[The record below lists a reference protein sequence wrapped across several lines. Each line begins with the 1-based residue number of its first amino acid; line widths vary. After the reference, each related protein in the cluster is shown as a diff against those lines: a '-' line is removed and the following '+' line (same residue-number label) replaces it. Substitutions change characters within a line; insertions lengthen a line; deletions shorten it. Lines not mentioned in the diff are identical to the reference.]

1 MTPLYK
7 STLDEIEKMLSKGH
21 FDQALSLYVTLNSQ
35 NSDYLD
41 PKSGEMTRPRFSH
54 IKNAANLAR
63 RDGYT
68 RLQFMESVSPR
79 LKKSLALFFGLEFHP
94 FQNKLQQPSF
104 FYIPD
109 LPSKPFYDASEIDG
123 LTDWIDKLQGHEDEL
138 LNIGK
143 RAEVKYV
150 GEFDNVPATE
160 TWNKLRDEWL
170 STHLLKEGKRCKAM
184 QDLSVPLSSVLDNA
198 PLAFC
203 PPHAPEMFLSVL
215 KAGAYIPPHYGIS
228 NCKLTVH
235 IPLQVSEK
243 ASLTVGGQTFHWCEF
258 NKHLVFDDSFV
269 HSASNLSDKERAVLI
284 LDVWNPSLSLN
295 ERQAITQFM
304 SILSKWNEGAGKL
317 MNLDRG
323 LG

>member
-1 MTPLYK
+1 MTPLYL
-7 STLDEIEKMLSKGH
+7 STLNDIEKMLSKGD

-41 PKSGEMTRPRFSH
+41 SRSGKMTRSRFSH
-54 IKNAANLAR
+54 IQNAANLAR

-79 LKKSLALFFGLEFHP
+79 LKKSLALFFGVEFHP
-94 FQNKLQQPSF
+94 FQNELQKPSF

-109 LPSKPFYDASEIDG
+109 LPSKPFYQANEVEG
-123 LTDWIDKLQGHEDEL
+123 LTDWIVELQSHKDEL
-138 LNIGK
+138 LNVGK
-143 RAEVKYV
+143 RANVKYV
-150 GEFDNVPATE
+150 GEFENVPATE
-160 TWNKLRDEWL
+160 TWDKLRDEWL
-170 STHLLKEGKRCKAM
+170 STHLLKEGKNCSAFES
-184 QDLSVPLSSVLDNA
+184 LSLALRNELENA

-203 PPHAPEMFLSVL
+203 PPHAPEVFLSVL
-215 KAGAYIPPHYGIS
+215 KPGSYIPPHYGIS

-235 IPLQVSEK
+235 IPLQVTED
-243 ASLTVGGQTFHWCEF
+243 ASLTVGEETFNWGKA
-258 NKHLVFDDSFV
+258 NKHLVFDDSFI
-269 HSASNLSDKERAVLI
+269 HSASNKSDKERAVLI
-284 LDVWNPSLSLN
+284 LDVWNPALTLN
-295 ERQAITQFM
+295 EREGITQFM